1 MNRTLSEQDRRVAG
15 RLSGKTALVV
25 GAGSVGPG
33 WGNGKATA
41 VTFAREG
48 AAVFCVDR
56 DPASAEETAKIITGE
71 GGQAHAYAAD
81 ATDER
86 ESRDM
91 VAACL
96 ELWGRIDILDNNVGI
111 AEVGGVVDIDLATW
125 DRVLDVNVK
134 AALLAMKHTIPH
146 MASRGGGSIVNIASI
161 AGTRWLGVSYAAY
174 YASKAAL
181 LHLTRTSA
189 VEYARQGVRVN
200 AVSPGAMQTPMVE
213 RDAAI
218 SGVDSADPEGMW
230 AKRAALVPMGVGG
243 TGWDVA
249 WAALYLASDEAKYIT
264 GIDLVVD
271 GGLSLKG

>member
-1 MNRTLSEQDRRVAG
+1 MRTSSGQDRQVAG
-15 RLSGKTALVV
+15 RLAGKTALVV
-25 GAGSVGPG
+25 GAGSIGPG

-56 DPASAEETAKIITGE
+56 DPAAAEETAKIIADE

-96 ELWGRIDILDNNVGI
+96 ELWGQIDILDNNVGI
-111 AEVGGVVDIDLATW
+111 AELGGVVDMQMSNW
-125 DRVLDVNVK
+125 DRVMDVNVK

-213 RDAAI
+213 RDAGI
-218 SGVDSADPEGMW
+218 SGVDSADVEDMW
-230 AKRAALVPMGVGG
+230 AKRAALVPLGVGG
-243 TGWDVA
+243 EGWDVA
-249 WAALYLASDEAKYIT
+249 WAALYLASDESRYVT
-264 GIDLVVD
+264 GVDLVVD
-271 GGLSLKG
+271 GGLSLKW

>member
-1 MNRTLSEQDRRVAG
+1 MTRTSSEQDRQVAG
-15 RLSGKTALVV
+15 RLAGKTALVV

-56 DPASAEETAKIITGE
+56 DAAAAEETAEIITDE
-71 GGQAHAYAAD
+71 GGCARAYAAD

-91 VAACL
+91 VAACV
-96 ELWGRIDILDNNVGI
+96 EQWGQIDILDNNVGI
-111 AEVGGVVDIDLATW
+111 AEVGGVVDMQMSNW
-125 DRVLDVNVK
+125 DRVMDVNVK

-146 MASRGGGSIVNIASI
+146 MASRGGGTIVNIASV

-213 RDAAI
+213 RDAGI
-218 SGVDSADPEGMW
+218 SGVDSANVEDMW

-243 TGWDVA
+243 EGWDVA
-249 WAALYLASDEAKYIT
+249 WAAVYLASDESRYVT

-271 GGLSLKG
+271 GGLSLKW

>member
-1 MNRTLSEQDRRVAG
+1 MSRTSPGYDRRVGG
-15 RLSGKTALVV
+15 RLAGKTALVV
-25 GAGSVGPG
+25 GAGSIGPG
-33 WGNGKATA
+33 WGNGKATS

-56 DPASAEETAKIITGE
+56 DPAAAEETAKIITDE
-71 GGQAHAYAAD
+71 GGRAHAYAAD

-111 AEVGGVVDIDLATW
+111 AEVGGVVDIEMASW
-125 DRVLDVNVK
+125 DRVMDVNVK

-200 AVSPGAMQTPMVE
+200 AVSPGAMRTPMVQ
-213 RDAAI
+213 RDAGI
-218 SGVDSADPEGMW
+218 SGVDSADVEGMW
-230 AKRAALVPMGVGG
+230 AKRAALVPLGAGG
-243 TGWDVA
+243 EGWDVA
-249 WAALYLASDEAKYIT
+249 WAALYLAGDESRYVT

-271 GGLSLKG
+271 GGLSLKW

>member
-1 MNRTLSEQDRRVAG
+1 MSRTSSEHDRRVAG
-15 RLSGKTALVV
+15 RLAGKTALVV
-25 GAGSVGPG
+25 GAGSIGPG

-56 DPASAEETAKIITGE
+56 DPAAAEETAKIITDE

-86 ESRDM
+86 QSRDM

-96 ELWGRIDILDNNVGI
+96 ELWGQIDILDNNVGI
-111 AEVGGVVDIDLATW
+111 AEVGGVVDMQMSNW
-125 DRVLDVNVK
+125 DRVMDVNVK

-189 VEYARQGVRVN
+189 VEYARHGVRVN

-213 RDAAI
+213 QDAGI
-218 SGVDSADPEGMW
+218 SGVDSANVEEMW
-230 AKRAALVPMGVGG
+230 AKRAALVPLGVGG
-243 TGWDVA
+243 EGWDVA
-249 WAALYLASDEAKYIT
+249 WAALYLASDESRYVT

-271 GGLSLKG
+271 GGLSLKW

>member
-1 MNRTLSEQDRRVAG
+1 MRTSSGQDRQVAG
-15 RLSGKTALVV
+15 RLAGKTALVV
-25 GAGSVGPG
+25 GAGSIGPG

-56 DPASAEETAKIITGE
+56 DPAAAEETAKIIADE

-96 ELWGRIDILDNNVGI
+96 ELWGQIDILDNNVGI
-111 AEVGGVVDIDLATW
+111 AEVGGVVDMQMSNW
-125 DRVLDVNVK
+125 DRVMDVNVK

-213 RDAAI
+213 RDAGI
-218 SGVDSADPEGMW
+218 SGVDSADVEDMW
-230 AKRAALVPMGVGG
+230 AKRAALVPLGVGG
-243 TGWDVA
+243 EGWDVA
-249 WAALYLASDEAKYIT
+249 WAALYLASDESRYVT
-264 GIDLVVD
+264 GVDLVVD
-271 GGLSLKG
+271 GGLSLKW